1 MGNDQL
7 VSAITHI
14 VLYLV
19 KASLE
24 KNSLSFYDQ
33 RGGHQ
38 GLLSFLKV
46 YYILE
51 GLCIFLIYILKD
63 IMGLSKQNI
72 RAVLCQIS

>member
-51 GLCIFLIYILKD
+51 GLCIF
-63 IMGLSKQNI
+63 
-72 RAVLCQIS
+72 

>member
-33 RGGHQ
+33 GGGHQ

-51 GLCIFLIYILKD
+51 GLCIFFNLHFKRYHGTFKTEY
-63 IMGLSKQNI
+63 
-72 RAVLCQIS
+72 